1 MKRLTAFS
9 LAAALVLSLTACG
22 GGENASGDAAM
33 TADEMLEAAE
43 EIDLSEIMVQANANS
58 VKAAELY
65 LGNIYQVTGIIDSI
79 SSDSDRGNYC
89 TLDSDRG
96 NYCTLESTDPYY
108 QFGGD
113 GWVGGFFEVF
123 LPNADFM
130 DITTGQTITV
140 VGEIAR
146 TDGIVEMKPAYPVA
160 E

>member
-89 TLDSDRG
+89 TL
-96 NYCTLESTDPYY
+96 ESTDQYY

-123 LPNADFM
+123 LPDADFM

-146 TDGIVEMKPAYPVA
+146 TDGIVEMKPAYLVA

>member
-65 LGNIYQVTGIIDSI
+65 LGNIY
-79 SSDSDRGNYC
+79 
-89 TLDSDRG
+89 
-96 NYCTLESTDPYY
+96 
-108 QFGGD
+108 
-113 GWVGGFFEVF
+113 
-123 LPNADFM
+123 
-130 DITTGQTITV
+130 
-140 VGEIAR
+140 
-146 TDGIVEMKPAYPVA
+146 
-160 E
+160 

>member
-89 TLDSDRG
+89 TL
-96 NYCTLESTDPYY
+96 ESTDPYY

-113 GWVGGFFEVF
+113 GWVGGFFEAF
-123 LPNADFM
+123 LPDADLM

-146 TDGIVEMKPAYPVA
+146 TDGIVEMKPAYLVA

>member
-9 LAAALVLSLTACG
+9 LAAVLTLSLAAC
-22 GGENASGDAAM
+22 GDAAGGGDM
-33 TADEMLEAAE
+33 TEEEMLEAAE

-89 TLDSDRG
+89 TL
-96 NYCTLESTDPYY
+96 ESTDPYY

-123 LPNADFM
+123 CPMQILWTSQRGRPSRWWARSL
-130 DITTGQTITV
+130 GQT
-140 VGEIAR
+140 GLL
-146 TDGIVEMKPAYPVA
+146 K
-160 E
+160 

>member
-58 VKAAELY
+58 FKAAELY

-79 SSDSDRGNYC
+79 SS
-89 TLDSDRG
+89 DSDRG

-123 LPNADFM
+123 LPDADFM
-130 DITTGQTITV
+130 DITMGQTITV

-146 TDGIVEMKPAYPVA
+146 TDGIVEMKPAYLVA

>member
-1 MKRLTAFS
+1 MVSMKRLTAFS

-89 TLDSDRG
+89 TL
-96 NYCTLESTDPYY
+96 ESTDPYY

-123 LPNADFM
+123 LPDADFM
-130 DITTGQTITV
+130 DITTGQTITM

-146 TDGIVEMKPAYPVA
+146 TDGIVEMKPAYLVA

>member
-33 TADEMLEAAE
+33 TVDEMLEAAE
-43 EIDLSEIMVQANANS
+43 EIDLSEIMVQTNANS

-79 SSDSDRGNYC
+79 SSD
-89 TLDSDRG
+89 LDRG

-123 LPNADFM
+123 LPDADFM

-146 TDGIVEMKPAYPVA
+146 TDGIVEMKPAYLVA

>member
-33 TADEMLEAAE
+33 TVDEMLEAAE
-43 EIDLSEIMVQANANS
+43 EIDLSEIMVQTNANS

-89 TLDSDRG
+89 TL
-96 NYCTLESTDPYY
+96 ESTDPYY

-123 LPNADFM
+123 LPDADFM

-146 TDGIVEMKPAYPVA
+146 TDGIVEMKPAYLVA

>member
-65 LGNIYQVTGIIDSI
+65 LGNIYHVTGIIDSI

-89 TLDSDRG
+89 TL
-96 NYCTLESTDPYY
+96 ESTDQYY

-123 LPNADFM
+123 LPDADFM

-146 TDGIVEMKPAYPVA
+146 TDGIVEMKPAYLVA

>member
-33 TADEMLEAAE
+33 TVDEMLEAAE
-43 EIDLSEIMVQANANS
+43 EIDLSEIMVQTNANS

-89 TLDSDRG
+89 TLG
-96 NYCTLESTDPYY
+96 STDPYY

-123 LPNADFM
+123 LPDADFM

-146 TDGIVEMKPAYPVA
+146 TDGIVEMKPAYLVA

>member
-1 MKRLTAFS
+1 MVSRKRLTACS

-43 EIDLSEIMVQANANS
+43 EIDLSEIMVQSNANS

-89 TLDSDRG
+89 TL
-96 NYCTLESTDPYY
+96 ESTDPYY

-123 LPNADFM
+123 LPDADFM

-146 TDGIVEMKPAYPVA
+146 TDGIVEMKPAYLVA

>member
-1 MKRLTAFS
+1 
-9 LAAALVLSLTACG
+9 
-22 GGENASGDAAM
+22 M

-89 TLDSDRG
+89 TL
-96 NYCTLESTDPYY
+96 ESTDQYY

-123 LPNADFM
+123 LPDADFM
-130 DITTGQTITV
+130 DITKGQTITM

-146 TDGIVEMKPAYPVA
+146 TDGIVEMKPAYLVA

>member
-1 MKRLTAFS
+1 MKRLTAFL

-89 TLDSDRG
+89 TL
-96 NYCTLESTDPYY
+96 ESTDPYY

-123 LPNADFM
+123 LPDADFM

-146 TDGIVEMKPAYPVA
+146 TDGIVEMKPAYLVA

>member
-1 MKRLTAFS
+1 MKRLTAFL

-22 GGENASGDAAM
+22 RGENASGDAAM

-89 TLDSDRG
+89 TL
-96 NYCTLESTDPYY
+96 ESTDQYY

-123 LPNADFM
+123 LPDADFM

-146 TDGIVEMKPAYPVA
+146 TDGIVEMKPAYLVA

>member
-1 MKRLTAFS
+1 
-9 LAAALVLSLTACG
+9 
-22 GGENASGDAAM
+22 M

-89 TLDSDRG
+89 TL
-96 NYCTLESTDPYY
+96 ESTDQYY

-113 GWVGGFFEVF
+113 GWVGS
-123 LPNADFM
+123 L
-130 DITTGQTITV
+130 
-140 VGEIAR
+140 R
-146 TDGIVEMKPAYPVA
+146 LIVQ
-160 E
+160 

>member
-89 TLDSDRG
+89 TL
-96 NYCTLESTDPYY
+96 ESTDPYY

-123 LPNADFM
+123 LPDTDFM

-146 TDGIVEMKPAYPVA
+146 TDGIVEMKPAYLVA

>member
-33 TADEMLEAAE
+33 TVDEMLEAAE

-89 TLDSDRG
+89 TL
-96 NYCTLESTDPYY
+96 ESTDQYY

-123 LPNADFM
+123 LPDADFM

-146 TDGIVEMKPAYPVA
+146 TDGIVEMKPAYLVA

>member
-79 SSDSDRGNYC
+79 SSDSDRGNC
-89 TLDSDRG
+89 
-96 NYCTLESTDPYY
+96 CTLESTDPYY

-123 LPNADFM
+123 LPDADFM

-146 TDGIVEMKPAYPVA
+146 TDGIVEMKPAYLVA

>member
-79 SSDSDRGNYC
+79 SSDSG
-89 TLDSDRG
+89 RG

>member
-1 MKRLTAFS
+1 MVSMKRLTAFS

-43 EIDLSEIMVQANANS
+43 EIDFSEIMVQANANS

-89 TLDSDRG
+89 TL
-96 NYCTLESTDPYY
+96 ESTDPYY

-123 LPNADFM
+123 LPDADFM

-146 TDGIVEMKPAYPVA
+146 TDGIVEMKPAYLVA

>member
-89 TLDSDRG
+89 TL
-96 NYCTLESTDPYY
+96 ESTDQYY

-123 LPNADFM
+123 LPDADFM
-130 DITTGQTITV
+130 DITTGQTITM

-146 TDGIVEMKPAYPVA
+146 TDGIVEMKPAYLVA

>member
-89 TLDSDRG
+89 TL
-96 NYCTLESTDPYY
+96 ESTDPYY

-113 GWVGGFFEVF
+113 GWVVGFFEVF
-123 LPNADFM
+123 LPDADFM

-146 TDGIVEMKPAYPVA
+146 TDGIVEMKPAYLVA

>member
-1 MKRLTAFS
+1 MKRLTAFL

-89 TLDSDRG
+89 TL
-96 NYCTLESTDPYY
+96 ESTDQYY

-123 LPNADFM
+123 LPDADFM
-130 DITTGQTITV
+130 DITTGQTITM

-146 TDGIVEMKPAYPVA
+146 TDGIVEMKPAYLVA

>member
-89 TLDSDRG
+89 TL
-96 NYCTLESTDPYY
+96 ESTDPYY

-113 GWVGGFFEVF
+113 GWVGGFFAVF
-123 LPNADFM
+123 LRPFLPWYTRSCGCGGGNDS
-130 DITTGQTITV
+130 V
-140 VGEIAR
+140 LNKE
-146 TDGIVEMKPAYPVA
+146 PVP
-160 E
+160 

>member
-9 LAAALVLSLTACG
+9 LAAVLTLSLAAC
-22 GGENASGDAAM
+22 GDAAGGGGM
-33 TADEMLEAAE
+33 TEEEMLEAAE

-89 TLDSDRG
+89 TL
-96 NYCTLESTDPYY
+96 ESTDQYY

-123 LPNADFM
+123 LPDADFM

-146 TDGIVEMKPAYPVA
+146 TDGIVEMKPAYLVA

>member
-9 LAAALVLSLTACG
+9 LAGALVLSLTACG

-33 TADEMLEAAE
+33 TVDEMLEAAE

-89 TLDSDRG
+89 TL
-96 NYCTLESTDPYY
+96 ESTDPYY

-123 LPNADFM
+123 LPDADFM

-146 TDGIVEMKPAYPVA
+146 TDGIVEMKPAYLVA

>member
-89 TLDSDRG
+89 TL
-96 NYCTLESTDPYY
+96 ESTDPYY

-123 LPNADFM
+123 LPDADFM

-146 TDGIVEMKPAYPVA
+146 TDGIVEMKLAYLVA

>member
-22 GGENASGDAAM
+22 EGENASGDAAM

-89 TLDSDRG
+89 TLK
-96 NYCTLESTDPYY
+96 STDPYY

-123 LPNADFM
+123 LPDTDFM

-146 TDGIVEMKPAYPVA
+146 TDGIVEMKPAYLVA

>member
-1 MKRLTAFS
+1 MVSMKRLTAFS

-89 TLDSDRG
+89 TL
-96 NYCTLESTDPYY
+96 ESTDPYY

-123 LPNADFM
+123 LPDVDFM

-146 TDGIVEMKPAYPVA
+146 TDGIVEMKPAYLVA

>member
-58 VKAAELY
+58 FKAAELY

-79 SSDSDRGNYC
+79 SS
-89 TLDSDRG
+89 DSDRG

-123 LPNADFM
+123 LPDADFM

-146 TDGIVEMKPAYPVA
+146 TDGIVEMKPAYLVA

>member
-1 MKRLTAFS
+1 MVSMKRLTAFS

-43 EIDLSEIMVQANANS
+43 EIDLSEVMVQANANS

-89 TLDSDRG
+89 TL
-96 NYCTLESTDPYY
+96 ESTDPYY

-123 LPNADFM
+123 LPDADFM

-146 TDGIVEMKPAYPVA
+146 TDGIVEMKPAYLVA

>member
-1 MKRLTAFS
+1 MVSMKRLTAFS

-89 TLDSDRG
+89 TL
-96 NYCTLESTDPYY
+96 ESTDPYY

-123 LPNADFM
+123 LPDADFM

-146 TDGIVEMKPAYPVA
+146 TDGIVEMKPAYLVA